1 MRSSAAHRRVR
12 SRHRATSPQT
22 SKADRRVGVAGF
34 EPATF
39 WSRTKRATKLRY
51 TPLGW
56 VDCIGRRS
64 LDGLVLLLAGI
75 GLGAVALHDLGAD
88 ALAHRLPPV
97 LPVRR
102 IPPLLLLIRS
112 HDANDDRPSIRFTD

>member
-22 SKADRRVGVAGF
+22 SKDDRPVGVAGF

-64 LDGLVLLLAGI
+64 LDGLVLRLERI
-75 GLGAVALHDLGAD
+75 GLGVVVLHDLGAY
-88 ALAHRLPPV
+88 ALAQVRPPV
-97 LPVRR
+97 RLDRRGPRGPVVRV
-102 IPPLLLLIRS
+102 S
-112 HDANDDRPSIRFTD
+112 HDANHERPPVRITE

>member
-56 VDCIGRRS
+56 ADCIGRRS
-64 LDGLVLLLAGI
+64 SDGRLVLRLERL
-75 GLGAVALHDLGAD
+75 GLRVVVLQDLGAY
-88 ALAHRLPPV
+88 ALAQ
-97 LPVRR
+97 VR
-102 IPPLLLLIRS
+102 PPLGL
-112 HDANDDRPSIRFTD
+112 DRRGPRVPLVR